1 MTSLEGWS
9 STIELRPQ
17 RPHQGAADPPSVP
30 SPARPDI
37 HQAGASQA
45 GASQAG
51 ASQAGA
57 SQAGTSQAPQAKRTE
72 RPLRHGGVITIKRG
86 PDETLIGAPA
96 TFVAVEIGVTVFDPE
111 LVT

>member
-51 ASQAGA
+51 ASQA
-57 SQAGTSQAPQAKRTE
+57 PQAKRTE

>member
-45 GASQAG
+45 GA
-51 ASQAGA
+51 
-57 SQAGTSQAPQAKRTE
+57 SQAPQAKRTE

>member
-45 GASQAG
+45 GASH
-51 ASQAGA
+51 
-57 SQAGTSQAPQAKRTE
+57 AGTSQAPQAKRTE

>member
-45 GASQAG
+45 GASHAG

-57 SQAGTSQAPQAKRTE
+57 SQAPQAKRTE